1 MVIADD
7 PTSPETQPAAP
18 APGPPAPPPSTSADP
33 AAARRTELIL
43 RRIDTLPTLP
53 PVALRLLALTSDD
66 DASAA
71 DVVRLVESDPAL
83 TATVLRLCRVADRAG
98 SRRDPMPTL
107 ARAIALLGFNTLRS
121 AVLTVGVL
129 QSVPPPHPVSP
140 AASGDPVGL
149 DRPGFWRHSLA
160 VAVAA
165 ERLARNAPRLGI
177 DPGLAFV
184 AGLLH
189 DLGKLALDHVLPQ
202 AYAQVV
208 ELART
213 HRGDLA
219 AWETRVLGVDHH
231 RAGRRLAEH
240 WGLPVALAQAMALH
254 RAPASGEPGAEGPS
268 VGDLPRLIGVADA
281 LVRERHVGYSGN
293 HTTPH
298 AAARGAAMG
307 FERSVL
313 DTTASALFPALADR
327 AAALGLDDT
336 PSDALVQQSLD
347 RARDALGHAHAAL
360 DDRSRRVAVQHRVL
374 QALTAFTRDAR
385 PAGGVDDALDAIAT
399 SAGGFLRPGVRALL
413 HAPADPVG
421 PAGTHPWTIQR
432 FDSDGPRE
440 VKSQPR
446 ALLPPTGA
454 LETLLTVTDD
464 ADAELRGV
472 PWLAQQFERPDGL
485 RVLPLGRSTQAWLI
499 HPGNAPA
506 AGAGPDALAVLA
518 GVWGHALAAAEAH
531 DLARRVS
538 EDLARTGDALA
549 RARSGAAERE
559 GLARLGEMA
568 AGAAH
573 EMNNPLAVI
582 RGRSQLLRSQLP
594 PDAEPG
600 LAAAHIER
608 AALQLTDLITG
619 LRTFADPP
627 VAARTA
633 VDIVALVGAA
643 IAAARDTAPRRSGR
657 PPTPID
663 LRVGPGVGRVV
674 LDRELV
680 REALGE
686 LLTNAMQSGPR
697 TEIVVQLQIQP
708 PASGTENTAG
718 GPRLLIEV
726 RDDGAGMDAHTL
738 AHAADPFFSARPAGR
753 GVGMGLPRARR
764 WAEAHGGT
772 LRIESDPQRGTAA
785 TLNLPVDSPAV

>member
-1 MVIADD
+1 MVTADD
-7 PTSPETQPAAP
+7 PPTTASPPTTPAVPPAGPPAP
-18 APGPPAPPPSTSADP
+18 APGPPADP

-83 TATVLRLCRVADRAG
+83 TATVLRLCRVADRTG

-107 ARAIALLGFNTLRS
+107 ARAIALLGFNTLRN

-129 QSVPPPHPVSP
+129 QSVPPPHPVAP
-140 AASGDPVGL
+140 GAPVGL

-160 VAVAA
+160 VAVVA
-165 ERLARNAPRLGI
+165 ERLARRSPRLRVE
-177 DPGLAFV
+177 PELAFV

-213 HRGDLA
+213 HRGDLS
-219 AWETRVLGVDHH
+219 AWEIRVLGVDHH

-240 WGLPVALAQAMALH
+240 WGLPVPLAQAMALH
-254 RAPASGEPGAEGPS
+254 RAPASGEPGADGPS
-268 VGDLPRLIGVADA
+268 VGDLPRLVGVADA

-293 HTTPH
+293 HTTPY

-307 FERSVL
+307 FDAAVL
-313 DTTASALFPALADR
+313 DETAAALFPALAER
-327 AAALGLDDT
+327 ATALGLDDT

-374 QALTAFTRDAR
+374 HALTAFTRDAR
-385 PAGGVDDALDAIAT
+385 PAGGVDDALAAIAA
-399 SAGGFLRPGVRALL
+399 SAGGFLPPGVRALL

-421 PAGTHPWTIQR
+421 PAGTHPWTIRR
-432 FDSDGPRE
+432 FDSDVPRE
-440 VKSQPR
+440 TESR
-446 ALLPPTGA
+446 AEAMLPPTGA
-454 LETLLTVTDD
+454 LATLLTATDG
-464 ADAELRGV
+464 ADAELLGV

-485 RVLPLGRSTQAWLI
+485 RVLPLGRSTHAWLI
-499 HPGNAPA
+499 HPGDGTAPGAA
-506 AGAGPDALAVLA
+506 AGSLDALA

-531 DLARRVS
+531 ELAQRMS

-549 RARSGAAERE
+549 RARSSAAERE

-582 RGRSQLLRSQLP
+582 RGRSQLLSTQLP

-600 LAAAHIER
+600 RAAAHIER
-608 AALQLTDLITG
+608 AAVQLTDLITG

-627 VAARTA
+627 VAARTPI
-633 VDIVALVGAA
+633 DIAALAGAA
-643 IAAARDTAPRRSGR
+643 VAAARDAAPRRSGR

-674 LDRELV
+674 LDPELV
-680 REALGE
+680 RKALGE
-686 LLTNAMQSGPR
+686 LLTNALESGPR

-708 PASGTENTAG
+708 PAPGTENTAG

-726 RDDGAGMDAHTL
+726 RDDGPGMDAHTL

-785 TLNLPVDSPAV
+785 TLDLPVDSPAV